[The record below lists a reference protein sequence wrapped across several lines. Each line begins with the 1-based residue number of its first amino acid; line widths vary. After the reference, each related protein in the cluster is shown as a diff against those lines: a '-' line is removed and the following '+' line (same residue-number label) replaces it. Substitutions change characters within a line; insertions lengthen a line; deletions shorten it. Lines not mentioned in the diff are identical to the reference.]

1 VSAPARR
8 DGAIPQ
14 RFAIA
19 ALRRR
24 HPGDI
29 TSAPADGATSGN
41 E

>member
-1 VSAPARR
+1 VNAPLSR
-8 DGAIPQ
+8 DAAIPQ
-14 RFAIA
+14 RVAIP